1 MRRAPL
7 ARLFWI
13 GAAALLGVAALVAIA
28 AVVRGEVTETDGRI
42 LASLGSALLAGGC
55 LVSGLALKE
64 SGRAG
69 PVGWAAVVISP
80 VALAVILR
88 TVWAYEGDGESENL
102 WRSLWSAVLVLVAT
116 LLAATAF
123 LLARLPLVVRVA
135 AGASALIALGA
146 AWSIAAIWTDE
157 HGDGTLKAIATLWI
171 LGVLAWFLVPVL
183 GRLLSA
189 PQAPGAERVLASE
202 GDVEL
207 VATRAADAHA
217 IEPRLQ
223 PGERLLLR
231 RRADG

>member
-55 LVSGLALKE
+55 LLSGLALKE
-64 SGRAG
+64 SGRARALG
-69 PVGWAAVVISP
+69 LAAVVVSP

-88 TVWAYEGDGESENL
+88 TVWAFEGDGESDNL

-116 LLAATAF
+116 LLATTAF
-123 LLARLPLVVRVA
+123 LLARLPRVVRVA
-135 AGASALIALGA
+135 AGASGLIALAA
-146 AWSIAAIWTDE
+146 AWSIAAIWADE

-183 GRLLSA
+183 GRLLAA
-189 PQAPGAERVLASE
+189 PPAPGAERVLASE

-207 VATRAADAHA
+207 VATRAADAQA